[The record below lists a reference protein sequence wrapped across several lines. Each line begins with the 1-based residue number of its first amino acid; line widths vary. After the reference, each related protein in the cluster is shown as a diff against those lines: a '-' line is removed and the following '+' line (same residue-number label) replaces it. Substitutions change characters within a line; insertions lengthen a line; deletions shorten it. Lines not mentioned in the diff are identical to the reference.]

1 MSNPLWTEHY
11 LAAMKHLLH
20 ARAAS
25 EVGLWDAARIE
36 YAEAREAITQA
47 SLAMPRVQETL

>member
-11 LAAMKHLLH
+11 LAAMKHLLN
-20 ARAAS
+20 ARSAA
-25 EVGLWDAARIE
+25 ENKLWDMARIE

-47 SLAMPRVQETL
+47 SLAMPRAQETL